1 MRLFDDLEAF
11 ARVVEAGSFTRA
23 AGVLKVSKSRVSES
37 VRSLEARLGVRL
49 LDRTTRRVA
58 PTEAGRL
65 LFVRCRRAIEET
77 EAGLVEVMAQQNEP
91 VGHLR
96 IGTPEG
102 FAVRYLLPSLAT
114 FLDAHPRMTVE
125 VVAERHPKLVDESLD
140 VAVCVDIELHPN
152 FIAWRVATS
161 QGVICAAPSYLKRF
175 GRPCH
180 PEEIRQHR
188 FLGFAGSVWSREL
201 RFRDGHEE
209 LIVPISPALLC
220 NTIAGLHAALVE
232 GAGLTFA
239 PYYSIHRELD
249 TGSLVQV
256 LEHWPLPSSGIYVAY
271 PSNRLIPAK
280 VRCFVDHLT
289 THLRRHLPD
298 ASPGTTN

>member
-1 MRLFDDLEAF
+1 MKLFDDLEAF

-23 AGVLKVSKSRVSES
+23 AAVLKVSKSRVSES

-77 EAGLVEVMAQQNEP
+77 EAGLAEVVARQNEP

-102 FAVRYLLPSLAT
+102 FAVRYLIPSLAT
-114 FLDAHPRMTVE
+114 FLDAYSRLTIE
-125 VVAERHPKLVDESLD
+125 VVAERHPKLVDENLD
-140 VAVCVDIELHPN
+140 VAVCVDVELDPS

-161 QGVICAAPSYLKRF
+161 QGVICAAPTYLKRF
-175 GRPCH
+175 GRPSH
-180 PEEIRQHR
+180 PEEIRRHR
-188 FLGFAGSVWSREL
+188 FLGFAGSSWSREL
-201 RFRDGHEE
+201 RFRHGHDE
-209 LIVPISPALLC
+209 LIVPISPTLLC
-220 NTIAGLHAALVE
+220 NTIAGLHAAAME
-232 GAGLTFA
+232 GTGLSFA
-239 PYYSIHRELD
+239 PYYSIHRELNA
-249 TGSLVQV
+249 GSLVQV
-256 LEHWPLPSSGIYVAY
+256 LEHWSLPTSGIYVAY

-298 ASPGTTN
+298 ALPGTAN